1 MPTGRK
7 NERHY
12 RLVVTPARSKLTGKP
27 VAVIGHY
34 HPQTNQLTVN
44 HKLLTHWL
52 SQGAQPSLKI
62 RALCQ
67 IS

>member
-12 RLVVTPARSKLTGKP
+12 RLVVAPTRSKLTGKP
-27 VAVIGHY
+27 VAVLGHY
-34 HPQTNQLTVN
+34 HPQNKQLTVDRQ
-44 HKLLTHWL
+44 LLAHWL
-52 SQGAQPSLKI
+52 SRGAKPSLKI
-62 RALCQ
+62 RSLCQ